1 MTKQNS
7 LGVVNH
13 AEPSNRRADYLY
25 RISLKALIRNE
36 KGKILVVKETGRD
49 WWDLPGGGMDHSE
62 DIKTALAR
70 ELKEEVNLTG
80 DFTYRIIDVKD
91 PGYIGEYDIWQV
103 RLMFEVIPENM
114 EFSAGEEGD
123 EIAFMNPSD
132 FEKSDKETGLDKA
145 RYFEKLI
152 SKL

>member
-7 LGVVNH
+7 LGTINH
-13 AEPSNRRADYLY
+13 SESSNRRTDYLY
-25 RISLKALIRNE
+25 RISLKAFIRNE
-36 KGKILVVKETGRD
+36 KGEILVVKETGRD
-49 WWDLPGGGMDHSE
+49 WWDLPGGGMDHGE

-91 PGYIGEYDIWQV
+91 PGYIGEHDMWQV

-114 EFSAGEEGD
+114 EFSAGEDGD
-123 EIAFMNPSD
+123 EIAFMGPKD
-132 FEKSDKETGLDKA
+132 FEKSDRETGLDNA
-145 RYFEKLI
+145 LYFEKLI
-152 SKL
+152 SNL